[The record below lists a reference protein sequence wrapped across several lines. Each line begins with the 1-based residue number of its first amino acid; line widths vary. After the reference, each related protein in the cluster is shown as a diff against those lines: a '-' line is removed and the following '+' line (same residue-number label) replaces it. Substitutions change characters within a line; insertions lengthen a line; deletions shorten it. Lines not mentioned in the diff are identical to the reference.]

1 MESEKNQLNKKRIQ
15 TLKNLSLFLS
25 GTGGGMLIKDITDLT
40 DELTL
45 TESFVDIFLIFGGLA
60 MEEYYRQKLER
71 ISKEE
76 TSKKILKRKIK

>member
-45 TESFVDIFLIFGGLA
+45 TESFVDIFLIF
-60 MEEYYRQKLER
+60 
-71 ISKEE
+71 
-76 TSKKILKRKIK
+76 

>member
-1 MESEKNQLNKKRIQ
+1 MEFEKNQLNKKRIQ

-25 GTGGGMLIKDITDLT
+25 GTGGGMLIKDVTDLT

-45 TESFVDIFLIFGGLA
+45 TESFVDIVLIFGGLA
-60 MEEYYRQKLER
+60 MEGYYKQKLER